1 MVAAASGAPTGPA
14 PCTVPLGPVPVVS
27 GFCGTFESFNG
38 GSYNTWYGSY
48 GPGFPA
54 PLGWGLCAESP
65 ASGRDYPDPAYNY
78 LASPAPNGADT
89 TTMNAVGFAISQ
101 AIAQGLWTNPS
112 TSNDA
117 AAAAKL
123 FYDVTVWHTD
133 MPTMDA
139 SLADQY
145 NQLMTWYTAALGA
158 TAVPVLTT
166 ALSAPL
172 PDTPLSITASA
183 VLAFPGT
190 TTAVP
195 NSAVTLSVTDGTFAG
210 GATSVVEI
218 TNAQGSVAVPV
229 TASGQGP
236 LTISAS
242 APVGQLGLLFY
253 EPTAL
258 DLGAQVIVSPQT
270 AATTSSTSTAE
281 IMTKLFVEK
290 FNAAEPGQGI
300 PGSTFN
306 LFVQGTP
313 PSTTPPTPPGTI
325 NPPGNTWFAQG
336 TTDTGGHLGFTIP
349 AGYSWCIQETS
360 VPIEFVL
367 DPALRC
373 TGVITSTST
382 DPVRTIAVS
391 EQQHDILLHAYK
403 FNVAKPGQGIPG
415 ATYGLFVVGPFPAG
429 FVPPIPPASI
439 SIPPNT
445 EFFATGITD
454 AQGGLSFTIPVG
466 HAWCLQELQVPPGF
480 RLDPG
485 LHCTGILTSSS
496 SQVDLTVAL
505 PELAMTGSSFP
516 LGIGTFLIFTG
527 LVLVRARRR
536 QSRVS

>member
-1 MVAAASGAPTGPA
+1 
-14 PCTVPLGPVPVVS
+14 
-27 GFCGTFESFNG
+27 
-38 GSYNTWYGSY
+38 
-48 GPGFPA
+48 
-54 PLGWGLCAESP
+54 
-65 ASGRDYPDPAYNY
+65 
-78 LASPAPNGADT
+78 
-89 TTMNAVGFAISQ
+89 MNAVGFAISQ